1 MIQLELI
8 CLILLVFLLV
18 IFSLWASAFFF
29 GAPFESS
36 SGKAIKI
43 MAELSEIKA
52 SDKNNGKK
60 IKIADLGS
68 GTGKVLISF
77 AKLNPN
83 IEAHGFEIDP
93 FLSWLS
99 RAKIKRLGLE
109 KRIFIHTKN
118 YWKQD
123 FSDFDLITAFQI
135 NYAMAGLEK
144 KFRKELKKGAKVVSN
159 TWKFPH
165 WKPEKKIKNGL
176 TNVFLY
182 VKK

>member
-1 MIQLELI
+1 MPFEII
-8 CLILLVFLLV
+8 SFIILVFLLAV
-18 IFSLWASAFFF
+18 FSFWASAFFF

-43 MAELSEIKA
+43 MAELSGIK
-52 SDKNNGKK
+52 SSNKKK
-60 IKIADLGS
+60 IKLADLGS
-68 GTGKVLISF
+68 GTGKVLIRF

-99 RAKIKRLGLE
+99 RIKIKRLGLS
-109 KRIFIHTKN
+109 KRVFIHTKN

-123 FSDFDLITAFQI
+123 FKDFDIITAFQI
-135 NYAMAGLEK
+135 NYAMRGLEK
-144 KFRKELKKGAKVVSN
+144 KFRKELKPKTKVISN
-159 TWKFPH
+159 TWKFPN
-165 WKPEKKIKNGL
+165 WRPEKKIKNGL